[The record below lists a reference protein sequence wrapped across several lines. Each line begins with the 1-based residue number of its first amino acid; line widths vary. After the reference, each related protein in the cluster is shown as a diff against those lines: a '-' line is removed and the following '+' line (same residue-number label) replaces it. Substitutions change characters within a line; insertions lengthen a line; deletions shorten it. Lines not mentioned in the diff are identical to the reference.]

1 MNIRELLLSPNQ
13 YFNEPQPKRQIVLHH
28 TASGDIVQ
36 NVVHGWQISTVKV
49 GTAYLIDRSGQI
61 FKTFEDNAWAW
72 HLGMQHPRNTI
83 ANQQSIGIEL
93 TNWGYLTK
101 VGDKFFNYVNREV
114 PQSGVITY
122 TIPFKS
128 CRYFQA
134 YTPAQIAAFR
144 ELILMLAEKY
154 NIPTHYQGYDNLF
167 KLSNKAIR
175 GQKGIFTHNS
185 YRLDKTDL
193 HPQPEIIEMLKNL

>member
-1 MNIRELLLSPNQ
+1 MNIKDIKLSENQ
-13 YFNEPQPKRQIVLHH
+13 YFNSPQPKRQIVLHH

-36 NVVHGWQISTVKV
+36 NVVHGWQTSSEKV
-49 GTAYLIDRSGQI
+49 GTAYIIDRSGQI
-61 FKTFEDNAWAW
+61 FKAFEDNAWAW
-72 HLGMQHPRNTI
+72 HLGMKHPRNRI

-93 TNWGYLTK
+93 TNWGFLTK
-101 VGDKFFNYVNREV
+101 VGDKFYHYKNREV
-114 PQSGVITY
+114 PQSEVITY
-122 TIPFKS
+122 SIPFKGL
-128 CRYFQA
+128 RYFQA
-134 YTPAQIAAFR
+134 YTPAQIESFR
-144 ELILMLAEKY
+144 DLILMLAKKY

-167 KLSNKAIR
+167 KLSQKAII